1 MNTTDKV
8 AHFAQN
14 AADTITN
21 ASHQARAT
29 FDERSDQF
37 LHAEKRAAR
46 NCRGYIRTNPVS
58 SLGIAVAAGFL
69 LGGLLGVSRR

>member
-8 AHFAQN
+8 SHFAQD
-14 AADTITN
+14 AADTVTS
-21 ASHQARAT
+21 AGHQARVA
-29 FDERSDQF
+29 FDEKSEQL
-37 LHAEKRAAR
+37 LHAERQAAR
-46 NCRGYIRTNPVS
+46 HCRGYIRTNPVT